1 MWASRMGPD
10 GRILPAPKT
19 NQIAGFVKNTARSR
33 IEKKN
38 NALTIALFYYMIAK
52 TTIHPSTVSVATD
65 GYLPRLFFTARQIST
80 SSHSHLGA
88 GE

>member
-10 GRILPAPKT
+10 GRILPALKT

-38 NALTIALFYYMIAK
+38 NALTIALFYYVIAK
-52 TTIHPSTVSVATD
+52 TTIHPSVG
-65 GYLPRLFFTARQIST
+65 GYRWIFTSPLLHGPVNI
-80 SSHSHLGA
+80 HF
-88 GE
+88 